1 VSFKYSAFVN
11 ITNRQVF
18 YNGSQFA
25 SGGANVAAAPDPN
38 KEIAQEGSQP
48 QTLSFANLINTTR
61 GINGL
66 VLDVAGLVATTLSPL
81 DFEFRMSPQGL
92 FDEAS
97 PPPGSWVAAPL
108 PSNIIVSAGTS
119 TAPARVR
126 LEWPDNVIRNRWLQL
141 SVIANTNTGLASK
154 QVYYLGHLQGEMN
167 GQLISNAY
175 FVSNSDLTMVAPL
188 GGGVMPVSELRD
200 VNKDRFVSNADGIA
214 IRNTVVSGFKLRN
227 ITIPSTGGV
236 SEGAA
241 GIAVT
246 TFQSFA
252 IAMLTMAEIKIQGD
266 SFVADTGVFGQRNRM
281 SVVYPSR
288 DVTAN
293 SPDSVLKSS
302 VVETA
307 QSTSKGVERNRKLVL
322 EQSSDL
328 YFAEFGVAILF

>member
-1 VSFKYSAFVN
+1 
-11 ITNRQVF
+11 
-18 YNGSQFA
+18 
-25 SGGANVAAAPDPN
+25 
-38 KEIAQEGSQP
+38 
-48 QTLSFANLINTTR
+48 
-61 GINGL
+61 
-66 VLDVAGLVATTLSPL
+66 
-81 DFEFRMSPQGL
+81 
-92 FDEAS
+92 
-97 PPPGSWVAAPL
+97 
-108 PSNIIVSAGTS
+108 
-119 TAPARVR
+119 
-126 LEWPDNVIRNRWLQL
+126 
-141 SVIANTNTGLASK
+141 
-154 QVYYLGHLQGEMN
+154 MN